1 MDVLAMSAHVIDLH
15 RLTVYEAGAVLISLL
30 AFPGDSEEEIRAAAH
45 ASLCHHALRA
55 VCEFTPD
62 WALHP
67 QAIKPL
73 YALRTSQEVRK
84 DLRTLRRRLRDRMA
98 AGRMAIGFLKFA
110 ISDPTTKPAERVSIN
125 QMARLVLEDTRQ
137 TDPDNVET
145 RVWRA
150 SLPVFISRVLFSSS
164 YSSLRQPL
172 AGWVSRPSCSTDGL
186 SKLWSRP
193 LSTTPRS
200 SPRRRVWQ
208 SIRRG

>member
-1 MDVLAMSAHVIDLH
+1 M
-15 RLTVYEAGAVLISLL
+15 LISLL

-125 QMARLVLEDTRQ
+125 QMARLVVLEDTRQ

-150 SLPVFISRVLFSSS
+150 SLPVIHIASAIQLF
-164 YSSLRQPL
+164 LQL
-172 AGWVSRPSCSTDGL
+172 AAPTIGRLGLETFLFNRWVIECVVEAAEYHVSIIAKTKGL
-186 SKLWSRP
+186 PIDPARLIIMR
-193 LSTTPRS
+193 LAETP
-200 SPRRRVWQ
+200 
-208 SIRRG
+208 